1 MSVTSSLLAKVMT
14 DEQRDAYLPA
24 YHEAL
29 AKQQIIKRKLAKLR
43 AQQAENDQEVAA
55 LEALTGG
62 LGRLSTRDT
71 RSLTQ
76 EVYKELRE
84 NWKIPFIP
92 ETDYVRHFGQ
102 KMRATRM
109 PTEEDLDK
117 YAVKTVAYLQW
128 ASNPI
133 DPVQYWLEAIYDGN
147 VKAMVEHEAEALG
160 FERKPVA

>member
-29 AKQQIIKRKLAKLR
+29 AKQQIIKRKLGKLR

-62 LGRLSTRDT
+62 LGRLSTRNLGSVI
-71 RSLTQ
+71 R
-76 EVYKELRE
+76 EIGEELRE
-84 NWKIPFIP
+84 NWMFPFFP
-92 ETDYVRHFGQ
+92 ESDYSRLFTQ
-102 KMRATRM
+102 KMIATRM

-128 ASNPI
+128 TSNPI
-133 DPVQYWLEAIYDGN
+133 DPVQYWLEAIYDGD
-147 VKAMVEHEAEALG
+147 VKAMVEREAEALG